1 MISVPA
7 GFGRKETAQVYNK
20 QRMQAAAMFFDH
32 FCISP
37 ARPDR
42 DSLQMILSCFSHI
55 PWENLTK
62 FLVKAQLFPAENR
75 LRMADTLISEHI
87 EKGTGGTCFSLTE
100 ALGAILSFAGFQCQP
115 VMADMNHGKNI
126 HCALSVTAADGLLFL
141 ADPGYLVPE
150 PVLMEPGKTT
160 QIETSLQT
168 LVWEPSESADSFDLY
183 SIDGDVRN
191 WRYRIR
197 MDPVSSAEFRNH
209 WQRSFDATGMNSL
222 HLNCRSEEGRLS
234 AHNLNL
240 RRVTS
245 HGNTNEKLKDS
256 YAEKVEEYF
265 GLSREIAGAAEK
277 EWERSCLDR

>member
-1 MISVPA
+1 MEYPQTWTN
-7 GFGRKETAQVYNK
+7 GNGRMYDK
-20 QRMQAAAMFFDH
+20 QRMRHAAAMFFDH

-37 ARPDR
+37 DNPDR
-42 DSLQMILSCFSHI
+42 DSLRMILFHFSHI

-62 FLVKAQLFPAENR
+62 FLNKAQRFPAENR
-75 LRMADTLISEHI
+75 LRLADTVISEHV
-87 EKGTGGTCFSLTE
+87 EKGAGGTCFSLSE
-100 ALGAILSFAGFQCQP
+100 ALGAILSFAGFQCHP
-115 VMADMNHGKNI
+115 VMADMNHGRNI
-126 HCALSVTAADGLLFL
+126 HCALSVTTGDGLLFL

-150 PVLMEPGKTT
+150 PVLMEPGKTS

-168 LVWEPSESADSFDLY
+168 LVWKPSESADSFDLY
-183 SIDGDVRN
+183 SVNGDVRN

-197 MDPVSSAEFRNH
+197 MDPVSSTEFRSH

-245 HGNTNEKLKDS
+245 HGNTNEKLRDS
-256 YAEKVEEYF
+256 YPGKVEEYF
-265 GLSREIAGAAEK
+265 GLSREIAEAAYK